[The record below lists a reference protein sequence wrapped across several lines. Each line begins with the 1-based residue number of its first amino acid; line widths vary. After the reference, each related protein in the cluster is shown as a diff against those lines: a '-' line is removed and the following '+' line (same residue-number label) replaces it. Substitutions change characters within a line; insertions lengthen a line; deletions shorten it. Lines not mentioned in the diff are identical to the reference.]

1 VKTPIEN
8 EIKLRADGVATTR
21 ALLRTHGF
29 TITTRR
35 VFEQN
40 LVLDDPR
47 GSLRERGVLLR
58 VRSAGKIVTVTF
70 KSVETPG
77 PHKRREETEF
87 RAGDLDVSIAVFA
100 ALGFREVFRYEKY
113 RTEFA
118 RDKEP
123 GHATLDETP
132 IGVFME
138 LEGPPRWVDRT
149 AKTLGFARREY
160 ITESYGKLYE
170 RWREANGQAPKDMR
184 FTRR

>member
-123 GHATLDETP
+123 GHVTLDETP

-138 LEGPPRWVDRT
+138 LEGPAGWVDRT
-149 AKTLGFARREY
+149 AKTLGFARKDY
-160 ITESYGKLYE
+160 VTDSYGKLYE
-170 RWREANGQAPKDMR
+170 RWREANGIAPKDMR